1 MSWERNIVLKSLT
14 EIELMQEAGR
24 INALALAEV
33 RENIAPGVTTAKLNE
48 LAEEVIRDHGGEP
61 AFLDYPGP
69 YPYPAT
75 INASINDEL
84 VHGLPSDRELSE
96 GDIFSVDCG
105 TVFQGFVGDSAF
117 TAAIGEIDEKAQKLL
132 DVTEEA
138 LRIGIDLMRPGNHVG
153 DISAAVQKHVEENG
167 YNVPRE
173 YSGHGVGRQMHEGPQ
188 VPNYGLAGRGL
199 ILRPGVTI
207 ALEPMELMGSA
218 STRVLED
225 QWTVAS
231 ADGSLTAHFEHSVA
245 VTEGD
250 PLILTQ

>member
-84 VHGLPSDRELSE
+84 VHGLPSDRELSV

-153 DISAAVQKHVEENG
+153 DISAAIQKHVEENG

-207 ALEPMELMGSA
+207 ALEPMVLMGSA
-218 STRVLED
+218 GTRVLED